1 MYEAYSM
8 LSHTLVLAYLRIYQ
22 VFNNVVKYIQMDIT
36 EMWV

>member
-8 LSHTLVLAYLRIYQ
+8 LSHTLLLVYQRIYQ

-36 EMWV
+36 EMCV

>member
-8 LSHTLVLAYLRIYQ
+8 LSHTLLLAYQRIYQ

-36 EMWV
+36 EMCV